1 MQEMWKNVLIFL
13 NCKAVAK
20 ILPAMSGKAETLTW
34 CMVSNNTS
42 CVYMRI
48 DDASKCGCPLG
59 RIVTAALHPRNNST
73 CALSASARRRLSFRR
88 SENFHEAFR
97 FRNSD

>member
-34 CMVSNNTS
+34 RVVSKNTS
-42 CVYMRI
+42 CIYTHGQ
-48 DDASKCGCPLG
+48 C
-59 RIVTAALHPRNNST
+59 
-73 CALSASARRRLSFRR
+73 
-88 SENFHEAFR
+88 EAV
-97 FRNSD
+97 

>member
-34 CMVSNNTS
+34 RGVSN
-42 CVYMRI
+42 
-48 DDASKCGCPLG
+48 DAS
-59 RIVTAALHPRNNST
+59 RSASEIVTDVENSVVL
-73 CALSASARRRLSFRR
+73 CYDKSAVKTAGKHFYIIYLISLKESAV
-88 SENFHEAFR
+88 
-97 FRNSD
+97 

>member
-34 CMVSNNTS
+34 RVVSNNTS
-42 CVYMRI
+42 CIYMRM
-48 DDASKCGCPLG
+48 DNAMQCDCCPMG
-59 RIVTAALHPRNNST
+59 VS
-73 CALSASARRRLSFRR
+73 S
-88 SENFHEAFR
+88 
-97 FRNSD
+97 